1 MVPKASSGRPLQV
14 ALTQKFQL
22 LSKWLQLATTLV
34 TLRAVAL
41 QGSIGG
47 DVRPS
52 VGNDRAFTV
61 AIDANL
67 FVYRYMGVHSAIT
80 PVGSVLKIAKAF
92 IRKSDHSCCLQPK
105 QEAPFQKSIMS
116 KGW

>member
-1 MVPKASSGRPLQV
+1 MVQKASSGRPLQV
-14 ALTQKFQL
+14 ALTQQFQL

-34 TLRAVAL
+34 TLRAAL

-67 FVYRYMGVHSAIT
+67 IVDRFIGVHSAIT

>member
-1 MVPKASSGRPLQV
+1 MVQKASSGRPLQV
-14 ALTQKFQL
+14 ALTQQFQL

-34 TLRAVAL
+34 TLRAAL
-41 QGSIGG
+41 QGSLGG

-67 FVYRYMGVHSAIT
+67 IAYRYIGVGSANT
-80 PVGSVLKIAKAF
+80 PVGSVLKIARAF
-92 IRKSDHSCCLQPK
+92 NQ
-105 QEAPFQKSIMS
+105 
-116 KGW
+116 KGWSVIIVADSPLI

>member
-1 MVPKASSGRPLQV
+1 MVQKASSGRPLQV
-14 ALTQKFQL
+14 ALTQQFQL
-22 LSKWLQLATTLV
+22 LSKWLQLATITLV
-34 TLRAVAL
+34 TLRAAL
-41 QGSIGG
+41 QGSLGG

-67 FVYRYMGVHSAIT
+67 IAYQYIGVHSAIT
-80 PVGSVLKIAKAF
+80 PVGSVLKIAKVF
-92 IRKSDHSCCLQPK
+92 IRKSDHSYCLQPK